1 MVYLC
6 VVAAKGRHHFRD
18 VCLDVFVPL
27 LILNSSDVLQGR
39 VKSSFSKSSVETL
52 LEPDLSHLGSTP
64 PFLFGLKDN

>member
-6 VVAAKGRHHFRD
+6 VVAAKGRRHFRN

-27 LILNSSDVLQGR
+27 MILNSSNVLQGHM
-39 VKSSFSKSSVETL
+39 KSLFSKSSVETL

-64 PFLFGLKDN
+64 LFLFGLENN